1 MASTKISALN
11 SYSNPDAVNDSIP
24 IVDNSNN
31 QTKRITRNNLLGI
44 TGNPLGTTDSQSV
57 TNKTINQTNTIT
69 QTDNVFII
77 QGNADTTKKAK
88 FDVSGVTTGTTRT
101 YTLPNASST
110 LVDLSTT
117 QTLTNK
123 TLTSPVINT
132 ATISNPTLSTD
143 SIAEFT
149 AANGVTIDGL
159 NIKDS
164 ALNTANSVPNSTLSN
179 TGAFGSAWAWTT
191 WTPTIT
197 GITVGNGVIT
207 QAKYTQIGK
216 SVFVKFLF
224 TFGTTTTLTSD
235 PVITLPV
242 TSTSLT
248 GAFRCLGTG
257 TFYDSS
263 ATSGVLAQPTYQST
277 TQVGFKCLYAGA
289 SYGTYSGS
297 NSTIPF
303 TWATGDEVSGEFV
316 YEAA

>member
-1 MASTKISALN
+1 MANKLISDLTSIGTVDGAADLLEITDV
-11 SYSNPDAVNDSIP
+11 SAGTSNK
-24 IVDNSNN
+24 
-31 QTKRITRNNLLGI
+31 TTRNQLLGI
-44 TGNPLGTTDSQSV
+44 TGAPVGDVDSQTLS
-57 TNKTINQTNTIT
+57 NKTLTSPTINGATL
-69 QTDNVFII
+69 
-77 QGNADTTKKAK
+77 
-88 FDVSGVTTGTTRT
+88 SGTLDGT
-101 YTLPNASST
+101 YTIGGTPTFPATVVT
-110 LVDLSTT
+110 LTGL

-132 ATISNPTLSTD
+132 ATISNPTITAD
-143 SIAEFT
+143 SISEYT

-164 ALNTANSVPNSTLSN
+164 ALNTNNSVPNNALSN
-179 TGAFGSAWAWTT
+179 TGSFGSAWAWTT

-277 TQVGFKCLYAGA
+277 TQVVFKCLYAGA